1 VTTAYVESSALV
13 KLVHAEPETDALR
26 GALGSEDA
34 LVSSDLAVV
43 EVSRAV
49 TLSDGDEGLA
59 RSRAALLRFN
69 LLPVDRLI
77 IEDAATLSPATL
89 RSLDAIHVAT
99 ARALDAPDLVFYSY
113 DSRTIEAARSNG
125 LVTASP
131 GARA

>member
-1 VTTAYVESSALV
+1 MESSALV

-26 GALGSEDA
+26 RALGAEDA
-34 LVSSDLAVV
+34 LVSSDLAAV

-49 TLSDGDEGLA
+49 MRSDGDEGLA
-59 RSRAALLRFN
+59 RSRAVLLRFN
-69 LLPVDRLI
+69 LLPVDRMI

-89 RSLDAIHVAT
+89 RSLDAVHVAS
-99 ARALDAPDLVFYSY
+99 ARALGAPDLVFYSY
-113 DSRTIEAARSNG
+113 DSRTIDAARANG

>member
-1 VTTAYVESSALV
+1 VR
-13 KLVHAEPETDALR
+13 P
-26 GALGSEDA
+26 G
-34 LVSSDLAVV
+34 
-43 EVSRAV
+43 
-49 TLSDGDEGLA
+49 DGLPA
-59 RSRAALLRFN
+59 RDRLLRRRRSMHGRQ